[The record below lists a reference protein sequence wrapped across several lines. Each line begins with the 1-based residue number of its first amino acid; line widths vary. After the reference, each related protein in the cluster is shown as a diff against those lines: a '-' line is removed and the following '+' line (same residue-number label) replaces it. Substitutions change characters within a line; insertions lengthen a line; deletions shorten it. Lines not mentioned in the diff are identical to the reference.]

1 MLLLLNAFKT
11 LFPRQTVAFVY
22 KLVKR
27 ESDEKDTGKYFL
39 LVKDMIIQT
48 LYIESDNQVNS
59 KIHFTA
65 KFLSLKDGIHKKTLF
80 RLKAHIF

>member
-1 MLLLLNAFKT
+1 LLLNAFKT

-27 ESDEKDTGKYFL
+27 ESDEKDTGKHSL
-39 LVKDMIIQT
+39 LVKDIIQT

-65 KFLSLKDGIHKKTLF
+65 KFLSLKDGIYKKF
-80 RLKAHIF
+80 YSD